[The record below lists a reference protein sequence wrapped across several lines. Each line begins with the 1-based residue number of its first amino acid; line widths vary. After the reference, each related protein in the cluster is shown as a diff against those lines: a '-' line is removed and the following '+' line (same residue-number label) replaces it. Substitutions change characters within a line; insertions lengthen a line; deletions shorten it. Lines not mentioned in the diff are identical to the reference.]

1 MFFFSLESVEDETY
15 QYLDH
20 LQSVDSSS
28 FVCWFVIVSDDG
40 GGGGGGGDGVGWSF
54 DGGLHY

>member
-1 MFFFSLESVEDETY
+1 MLFFFSLESVEDETY

-28 FVCWFVIVSDDG
+28 SFVCWFVIVSDD
-40 GGGGGGGDGVGWSF
+40 GGGGDGVGWSF